1 MAIVYNDLT
10 VSLTKPNDNLIV
22 EMVRA
27 DSGRGLRIFV
37 SDDVITSNSSNVD
50 ESLHAILWTKK
61 PSGLMVSIGST
72 SVSRFENSNAYEIEF
87 SDTEAFQNILAELG
101 ICECQVTLES
111 NGTFVTTFNFK
122 IKVVDNLAA
131 QESLESTE
139 EYKSMME
146 LVAKANAYKNEL
158 ENYVAQFKNQL
169 KLTVNVRY
177 GTSDPVVQDGDKAGD
192 IYIKYEE

>member
-111 NGTFVTTFNFK
+111 GGTFVTTFDFK

-146 LVAKANAYKNEL
+146 LIAKVNAYKNEL
-158 ENYVAQFKNQL
+158 ENYVAQFKDQL
-169 KLTVNVRY
+169 KLKVNVRY

>member
-10 VSLTKPNDNLIV
+10 VSLTKPNDNLII

-27 DSGRGLRIFV
+27 DSGRGLRVFV

-50 ESLHAILWTKK
+50 ESLHAILWVKK

-111 NGTFVTTFNFK
+111 SGTFVTTFNFK
-122 IKVVDNLAA
+122 IKVVDNLAT

-146 LVAKANAYKNEL
+146 LIAKVNAYKNEL
-158 ENYVAQFKNQL
+158 ENYVAQFKDQL
-169 KLTVNVRY
+169 KLKVNVRY

>member
-1 MAIVYNDLT
+1 M
-10 VSLTKPNDNLIV
+10 
-22 EMVRA
+22 
-27 DSGRGLRIFV
+27 
-37 SDDVITSNSSNVD
+37 
-50 ESLHAILWTKK
+50 
-61 PSGLMVSIGST
+61 
-72 SVSRFENSNAYEIEF
+72 
-87 SDTEAFQNILAELG
+87 
-101 ICECQVTLES
+101 TLES
-111 NGTFVTTFNFK
+111 SGTFVTTFNFK

-146 LVAKANAYKNEL
+146 LVAKANAYKDEL

>member
-1 MAIVYNDLT
+1 M
-10 VSLTKPNDNLIV
+10 
-22 EMVRA
+22 
-27 DSGRGLRIFV
+27 
-37 SDDVITSNSSNVD
+37 
-50 ESLHAILWTKK
+50 
-61 PSGLMVSIGST
+61 
-72 SVSRFENSNAYEIEF
+72 
-87 SDTEAFQNILAELG
+87 
-101 ICECQVTLES
+101 TLES
-111 NGTFVTTFNFK
+111 SGTFVTTFNFK

-146 LVAKANAYKNEL
+146 LVAKVNAYKNEL